1 MNEVWDINKI
11 KMPQYDVNISY
22 LKRYY
27 RNMVECNAW
36 QLRNDDDELSCKIAD
51 QRKCVKR
58 LLLLRK
64 VLFEPLTI
72 AAKYLI

>member
-1 MNEVWDINKI
+1 MLGNL
-11 KMPQYDVNISY
+11 Y
-22 LKRYY
+22 
-27 RNMVECNAW
+27 
-36 QLRNDDDELSCKIAD
+36 NDDDELSCEIAD

-72 AAKYLI
+72 AAKYSIWDVCSSAGYHFEGLS